1 VSTFNCHDDESLDD
15 DVYRYY
21 AICHP
26 LRPRHISTTTRA
38 VMTVS
43 VIWFTSLLLVSPQL
57 VFQRL
62 DQLLVMRHDEQPPIR
77 IAQVHTCTLRIN
89 ATGLQFL
96 SAVCLLIDVAA
107 GRQQRRGHGHWP
119 LRPYHFLWPSTS
131 FVIPLFALRVGFCLK
146 TNSNSCSTEL
156 YLDHSSV
163 YTFMKSTTVE
173 RMYKVQLYFA

>member
-1 VSTFNCHDDESLDD
+1 
-15 DVYRYY
+15 
-21 AICHP
+21 
-26 LRPRHISTTTRA
+26 
-38 VMTVS
+38 MTVS

-77 IAQVHTCTLRIN
+77 IAQVHVRYVSTPWACSFCLP
-89 ATGLQFL
+89 
-96 SAVCLLIDVAA
+96 SVCLLIDVAA
-107 GRQQRRGHGHWP
+107 GRATAVPWP
-119 LRPYHFLWPSTS
+119 WPVATTAIPF
-131 FVIPLFALRVGFCLK
+131 FVAINVFPLFALRVGFCLK